1 MMNSELKEKFRVAG
15 VKQWE
20 IAAELGVSEQTLI
33 RWLRFPLSED
43 RKQKILD
50 AIEKLSGKG
59 A

>member
-1 MMNSELKEKFRVAG
+1 MNSELKEKFRVAG

-33 RWLRFPLSED
+33 RWLRFPLSDD
-43 RKQKILD
+43 RKQQILY

-59 A
+59 S